1 MNILMVCLGNI
12 CRSPL
17 AEGIMKE
24 KLKAYGLKGIVDSAG
39 TSSYHSGEKP
49 DSRSI
54 EIALRNGIDISGQKA
69 RGFAPEDFDNF
80 DIIFAMDRENYRNLL
95 EMARNQTHRQKV
107 ELILNRVE
115 PEKNLEVPDPYY
127 GNLADFEKVYNLL
140 NKSCEVIAQSLK
152 NPNHQ

>member
-24 KLKAYGLKGIVDSAG
+24 KLKAYGLQGIVDSAG
-39 TSSYHSGEKP
+39 TSSYHSGESP
-49 DSRSI
+49 DRRSI
-54 EIALRNGIDISGQKA
+54 EIALKNGFDISGQRA
-69 RGFAPEDFDNF
+69 REFSPEDFENF
-80 DIIFAMDRENYRNLL
+80 DVIFAMDRENYHNLL
-95 EMARNQTHRQKV
+95 EMARNQSHRQKV

-115 PEKNLEVPDPYY
+115 TEKNLEVPDPYY
-127 GNLADFEKVYNLL
+127 GNFADFEKVYNLL

-152 NPNHQ
+152 NPIHK